1 MAREKKI
8 MGVQLRVGEARQRDV
23 GKGRARLDIEIMEAL
38 GVSAGDV
45 IEIIGK
51 RATVATAWPADP
63 DDSGP
68 GIIRAD
74 GQTRKNCNVSID
86 DFVSVRKA
94 DVKIARSIALAPV
107 GSTLVIDP
115 DFCEFVKNRL
125 RGFALSE
132 GDDVTVVILGSPIL
146 FTAVKVIP
154 KPIVK
159 LDVTT
164 RLTISNQT
172 IPEKKRGTSVTYEEI
187 GGLKNEIRRL
197 REIAEIPL
205 RHPEVFQRL
214 GIEPPSGILLYG
226 APGCGKTLLAK
237 ALATEVEANFLVVN
251 GPEIMNKYY
260 GETEGRLREIFKE
273 ARDNAPSII
282 FIDEIDAI
290 APKREEVFGDVEKRV
305 VAQLLALM
313 DGLSERGNVIVIG
326 ATNRPDSIDPA
337 LRRPGRFDR
346 EVEIGVPNADGRGE
360 VIQIHTRGMPLAN
373 DVDLV
378 QIASELFGYTG
389 ADLRAL
395 CREAALK
402 ALRRFLPEIELEGEQ
417 ISPEILE
424 TMTVSA
430 QDFKEARKE
439 IVPTAMREFYVEV
452 PSVPWS
458 SIGGLEDMKK
468 KLHEN
473 VIWALRK
480 PEVFQRLAVK
490 PPRGVLMYGP
500 PGCGKTLLAR
510 AIATESGANFV
521 TVKGPEILSKWVGD
535 SEKAIREIFRKAK
548 SSTPCIVFF
557 DEIDSIAAGRS
568 PEIEG
573 SGVGERVLSQLL
585 TELDGIPNTGE
596 IFVIGATNRPDLIDI
611 SLLRPGR
618 LDLLIYIRPP
628 DETSRQQ
635 ILEIVTQK
643 MPLGGDVSIPEIAK
657 KVEGYSGAD
666 LEALCREAGLGA
678 LRRSEGNPIVL
689 QSDFDAALASIK
701 PSISKEVDEW
711 YATLYKRISS
721 RLPKAEK
728 GFYG

>member
-1 MAREKKI
+1 MAREKKV
-8 MGVQLRVGEARQRDV
+8 MAVQLRVAEARQRDV
-23 GKGRARLDIEIMEAL
+23 GKGRARLDIETMEAL
-38 GVSAGDV
+38 GISAGDV
-45 IEIIGK
+45 IEITGK
-51 RATVATAWPADP
+51 RVTVATAWPADP
-63 DDSGP
+63 DDSYSGV
-68 GIIRAD
+68 IRAD

-94 DVKIARSIALAPV
+94 DAKIARSVTLAPV
-107 GSTLVIDP
+107 GSKLVIDP
-115 DFCEFVKNRL
+115 DFCDFVKNRL

-146 FTAVKVIP
+146 FTVVKAIP
-154 KPIVK
+154 KPVVK
-159 LDVTT
+159 LDAATK
-164 RLTISNQT
+164 LTISNQA
-172 IPEKKRGTSVTYEEI
+172 IPEKKGGTLVTYEEI
-187 GGLKNEIRRL
+187 GGLKGEIRRL

-226 APGCGKTLLAK
+226 PPGCGKTLLAK
-237 ALATEVEANFLVVN
+237 ALASEVEANFLVVN

-273 ARDNAPSII
+273 AKENAPSII

-313 DGLSERGNVIVIG
+313 DGLAERGDVIVIG

-346 EVEIGVPNADGRGE
+346 EIEIGVPNAEGRRE
-360 VIQIHTRGMPLAN
+360 VIQIHTRGMPLAD
-373 DVDLV
+373 DVELLQV
-378 QIASELFGYTG
+378 ASELHGYTG
-389 ADLRAL
+389 ADIRAL

-402 ALRRFLPEIELEGEQ
+402 ALRRFIPEIELEGEQ

-424 TMTVSA
+424 AMSVSA
-430 QDFKEARKE
+430 QDFRYARKE

-458 SIGGLEDMKK
+458 SIGGLEDIKK
-468 KLHEN
+468 KLQEN
-473 VIWALRK
+473 VIWALRR
-480 PEVFQRLAVK
+480 PELFERVAVK

-521 TVKGPEILSKWVGD
+521 TVKGPEILSKWVGE
-535 SEKAIREIFRKAK
+535 SEKAVREIFRKAK

-557 DEIDSIAAGRS
+557 DEIDSIATGRS
-568 PEIEG
+568 SEIEG
-573 SGVGERVLSQLL
+573 SGVSDRVLSQIL
-585 TELDGIPNTGE
+585 TEIDSIPNAGE
-596 IFVIGATNRPDLIDI
+596 VFVIGASNRPDLIDI

-618 LDLLIYIRPP
+618 LDLLIYIKPP
-628 DETSRQQ
+628 DKESRQQ
-635 ILEIVTQK
+635 ILEIVSQK
-643 MPLGGDVSIPEIAK
+643 MPLSNDVSIVEIAK
-657 KVEGYSGAD
+657 KTDGYSGAD
-666 LEALCREAGLGA
+666 LEAVCREAGLSA
-678 LRRSEGNPIVL
+678 LRRDEARPTVT
-689 QSDFDAALASIK
+689 QADFDAALVSIK
-701 PSISKEVDEW
+701 PSISKEVEEW
-711 YATLYKRISS
+711 YASLYKKISS
-721 RLPKAEK
+721 RVPRTEK

>member
-1 MAREKKI
+1 MAKEKKV
-8 MGVQLRVGEARQRDV
+8 MAVQLKVAEAKQRDV
-23 GKGRARLDIEIMEAL
+23 GKGRARLDPETMEAL
-38 GVSAGDV
+38 GVSPGDV

-63 DDSGP
+63 EDNSA
-68 GIIRAD
+68 GIIRVD
-74 GQTRKNCNVSID
+74 GQSRKNGNVSMD
-86 DFVSVRKA
+86 DFVSVTKGDA
-94 DVKIARSIALAPV
+94 KPARSVTLAPV
-107 GSTLVIDP
+107 GGKLVIDP

-125 RGFALSE
+125 KGFALTE

-146 FTAVKVIP
+146 FTAVKIIP

-159 LDVTT
+159 IDQNTKLN
-164 RLTISNQT
+164 ISNQPV
-172 IPEKKRGTSVTYEEI
+172 PEKKGIALSYEEI
-187 GGLKNEIRRL
+187 GGLKSEIRRL

-226 APGCGKTLLAK
+226 PPGCGKTLLAK
-237 ALATEVEANFLVVN
+237 ALASEVEANFLVVN

-273 ARDNAPSII
+273 GKENAPSII

-313 DGLSERGNVIVIG
+313 DGLSERGDVIVIG

-346 EVEIGVPNADGRGE
+346 EIEISVPNAEGRLE
-360 VIQIHTRGMPLAN
+360 ILQIHTRGMPLAP
-373 DVDLV
+373 DVNLGH
-378 QIASELFGYTG
+378 IASELHGYTG

-402 ALRRFLPEIELEGEQ
+402 SLRRFLPEIELEGEQ

-424 TMTVSA
+424 AMTVNA
-430 QDFKEARKE
+430 QDFRDARKE
-439 IVPTAMREFYVEV
+439 IVPTAMREFYVEI

-458 SIGGLEDMKK
+458 SIGGLEDIKK
-468 KLHEN
+468 KLQEN
-473 VIWALRK
+473 VIWALTK
-480 PEVFQRLAVK
+480 PEVFHKVGVK

-510 AIATESGANFV
+510 AIATESGANFI
-521 TVKGPEILSKWVGD
+521 TVRGPEILSKWVGE
-535 SEKAIREIFRKAK
+535 SEKAVREIFRKART
-548 SSTPCIVFF
+548 STPCIVFF
-557 DEIDSIAAGRS
+557 DEIDSIAGGRS
-568 PEIEG
+568 MESED

-585 TELDGIPNTGE
+585 TEIDSISSSE
-596 IFVIGATNRPDLIDI
+596 EVFVIGATNRPDILDI

-618 LDLLIYIRPP
+618 LDLLVYIKAP
-628 DETSRQQ
+628 DEQARKEVLRL
-635 ILEIVTQK
+635 ITQN
-643 MPLGGDVSIPEIAK
+643 MPIGSDVSIDEIAK
-657 KVEGYSGAD
+657 RAEGYSGAD
-666 LEALCREAGLGA
+666 LEAICREAALSS
-678 LRRSEGNPIVL
+678 LRRNETIPKVL
-689 QSDFDAALASIK
+689 QADFNNALSAVK
-701 PSISKEVDEW
+701 PSISKEVEEW
-711 YATLYKRISS
+711 YSSLYKKISS
-721 RLPKAEK
+721 RVPKMEK

>member
-1 MAREKKI
+1 MAKERKV
-8 MGVQLRVGEARQRDV
+8 MAVQLKVAEAKQRDV
-23 GKGRARLDIEIMEAL
+23 GKGRARLDVETMEAL
-38 GVSAGDV
+38 EVSAGDV

-63 DDSGP
+63 EDSSA
-68 GIIRAD
+68 GIIRVD
-74 GQTRKNCNVSID
+74 GQSRKNSNVSVD
-86 DFVSVRKA
+86 DFVSVRRADAKA
-94 DVKIARSIALAPV
+94 ARSVTLAPV
-107 GSTLVIDP
+107 GGKLVIDP

-125 RGFALSE
+125 KGFALTE
-132 GDDVTVVILGSPIL
+132 GDDATVVILGSPIL
-146 FTAVKVIP
+146 FTAIKIIP

-159 LDVTT
+159 IDQNTKLN
-164 RLTISNQT
+164 ISNQAV
-172 IPEKKRGTSVTYEEI
+172 PEKKGIALSYEEI
-187 GGLKNEIRRL
+187 GGLKVEIRRL

-226 APGCGKTLLAK
+226 PPGCGKTLLAK
-237 ALATEVEANFLVVN
+237 ALASEVEANFLVVN

-273 ARDNAPSII
+273 GKENAPSII

-313 DGLSERGNVIVIG
+313 DGLSERGDVIVIG

-346 EVEIGVPNADGRGE
+346 EIEISVPNREGRLE
-360 VIQIHTRGMPLAN
+360 ILQIHTRGMPLAP
-373 DVDLV
+373 DVSLTQV
-378 QIASELFGYTG
+378 ASELHGYTG

-402 ALRRFLPEIELEGEQ
+402 SLRRFLPEIELEGEQ

-424 TMTVSA
+424 AMTVNA
-430 QDFKEARKE
+430 QDFRDARKE
-439 IVPTAMREFYVEV
+439 IVPTAMREFYVEI

-458 SIGGLEDMKK
+458 SIGGLEDIKK
-468 KLHEN
+468 KLQEN
-473 VIWALRK
+473 VIWALTK
-480 PEVFQRLAVK
+480 PEVFHKVGVK

-510 AIATESGANFV
+510 AIATESGANFI
-521 TVKGPEILSKWVGD
+521 TVRGPEILSKWVGE
-535 SEKAIREIFRKAK
+535 SEKAVREIFRKART
-548 SSTPCIVFF
+548 STPCIIFF

-568 PEIEG
+568 MESED

-585 TELDGIPNTGE
+585 TEIDTISSSE
-596 IFVIGATNRPDLIDI
+596 EVFVIGATNRPDILDI

-618 LDLLIYIRPP
+618 LDLLIYIKPS
-628 DETSRQQ
+628 DEQARKE
-635 ILEIVTQK
+635 ILRMITQK
-643 MPLGGDVSIPEIAK
+643 MPIGEGVSIDDIAK
-657 KVEGYSGAD
+657 RTEGYSGAD
-666 LEALCREAGLGA
+666 LEALCREAALSS
-678 LRRSEGNPIVL
+678 LRRNDTILKVL
-689 QSDFDAALASIK
+689 QSDFDNALSAVK
-701 PSISKEVDEW
+701 PSISKEVEEW
-711 YATLYKRISS
+711 YSSLYKRISS
-721 RLPKAEK
+721 RVPRREK

>member
-1 MAREKKI
+1 MAKEKKV
-8 MGVQLRVGEARQRDV
+8 MAVQLKVAEAKQRDV
-23 GKGRARLDIEIMEAL
+23 GKGRARLDPETMEAL
-38 GVSAGDV
+38 GVSPGDV

-63 DDSGP
+63 EDNSA
-68 GIIRAD
+68 GIIRVD
-74 GQTRKNCNVSID
+74 GQSRKNGNVSMD
-86 DFVSVRKA
+86 DFVSVTKGDA
-94 DVKIARSIALAPV
+94 KPARSVTLAPV
-107 GSTLVIDP
+107 GGKLVIDP

-125 RGFALSE
+125 KGFALTE

-146 FTAVKVIP
+146 FTAVKIIP

-159 LDVTT
+159 IDQNTKLN
-164 RLTISNQT
+164 ISNQPV
-172 IPEKKRGTSVTYEEI
+172 PEKKVIALSYEEI
-187 GGLKNEIRRL
+187 GGLKSEIRRL

-226 APGCGKTLLAK
+226 PPGCGKTLLAK
-237 ALATEVEANFLVVN
+237 ALASEVEANFLVVN

-273 ARDNAPSII
+273 GKENAPSII

-313 DGLSERGNVIVIG
+313 DGLSERGDVIVIG

-346 EVEIGVPNADGRGE
+346 EIEISVPNAEGRLE
-360 VIQIHTRGMPLAN
+360 ILQIHTRGMPLAP
-373 DVDLV
+373 DVNLGH
-378 QIASELFGYTG
+378 IASELHGYTG

-402 ALRRFLPEIELEGEQ
+402 SLRRFLPEIELEGEQ

-424 TMTVSA
+424 AMTVNA
-430 QDFKEARKE
+430 QDFRDARKE
-439 IVPTAMREFYVEV
+439 IVPTAMREFYVEI

-458 SIGGLEDMKK
+458 SIGGLEDIKK
-468 KLHEN
+468 KLQEN
-473 VIWALRK
+473 VIWALTK
-480 PEVFQRLAVK
+480 PEVFHKVGVK

-510 AIATESGANFV
+510 AIATESGANFI
-521 TVKGPEILSKWVGD
+521 TVRGPEILSKWVGE
-535 SEKAIREIFRKAK
+535 SEKAVREIFRKART
-548 SSTPCIVFF
+548 STPCIVFF
-557 DEIDSIAAGRS
+557 DEIDSIAGGRS
-568 PEIEG
+568 MESED

-585 TELDGIPNTGE
+585 TEIDSISSSE
-596 IFVIGATNRPDLIDI
+596 EVFVIGATNRPDILDI

-618 LDLLIYIRPP
+618 LDLLVYIKAP
-628 DETSRQQ
+628 DEQARKEVLRL
-635 ILEIVTQK
+635 ITQN
-643 MPLGGDVSIPEIAK
+643 MPIGSDVSIDEIAK
-657 KVEGYSGAD
+657 RAEGYSGAD
-666 LEALCREAGLGA
+666 LEAICREAALSS
-678 LRRSEGNPIVL
+678 LRRNETIPKVL
-689 QSDFDAALASIK
+689 QADFNNALSAVK
-701 PSISKEVDEW
+701 PSISKEVEEW
-711 YATLYKRISS
+711 YSSLYKKISS
-721 RLPKAEK
+721 RVPKMEK